1 MKWNESFSVGV
12 AEIDAQHRKL
22 VEMLGNLLEEMK
34 KGQGKAVLT
43 KTIEDMLNYAKE
55 HFATEE
61 KYMKLYNYPDSLK
74 HKKEHERFVEASK
87 SFYENYVNGSLT
99 AIDLMNF
106 LKNWL
111 VEHILGSDK
120 RLGKFVCE
128 AMLCR
133 R

>member
-1 MKWNESFSVGV
+1 MRWNESFSVGV
-12 AEIDAQHRKL
+12 DEIDSQHRKL

-34 KGQGKAVLT
+34 SGRGKAVMA
-43 KTIEDMLNYAKE
+43 KTIEEMLDYAKE
-55 HFATEE
+55 HFATED
-61 KYMKLYNYPDSLK
+61 KYMKLYKYPESNS
-74 HKKEHERFVEASK
+74 HRREHEKFVETAR
-87 SFYENYVNGSLT
+87 SFYESYVNGSLT

-120 RLGKFVCE
+120 KLGKFVCE
-128 AMLCR
+128 VRSCR

>member
-1 MKWNESFSVGV
+1 MRWNESFSVGV
-12 AEIDAQHRKL
+12 DEIDAQHRKL

-34 KGQGKAVLT
+34 SGRGKAVMA
-43 KTIEDMLNYAKE
+43 KTIEEMLDYAKE
-55 HFATEE
+55 HFATED
-61 KYMKLYNYPDSLK
+61 KYMKLYKYPESNS
-74 HKKEHERFVEASK
+74 HRREHEKFVETAR
-87 SFYENYVNGSLT
+87 SFYESYLNGSLT

-120 RLGKFVCE
+120 KLGKFVCE
-128 AMLCR
+128 VRSCR